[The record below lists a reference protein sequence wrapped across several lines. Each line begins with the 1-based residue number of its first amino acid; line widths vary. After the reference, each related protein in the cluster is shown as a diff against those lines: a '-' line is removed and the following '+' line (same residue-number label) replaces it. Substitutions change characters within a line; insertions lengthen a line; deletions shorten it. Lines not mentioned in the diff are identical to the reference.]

1 MDASAD
7 LFDSYP
13 DMTTF
18 NPQQGVLTEQSPGAK
33 SGRRRTGRLET
44 ESVASNLGAVLNLSS
59 GGMRVLCR
67 RTPRNPVHVELV
79 GCGAHLKLR
88 GEVAWVQR
96 IGFFQKIVGIHFID
110 VTEEQTSLLTSL
122 AMTNTIRRMI
132 A

>member
-1 MDASAD
+1 MPS
-7 LFDSYP
+7 
-13 DMTTF
+13 F
-18 NPQQGVLTEQSPGAK
+18 NPQQGLVSEQGRAAK

-67 RTPRNPVHVELV
+67 KVPRNPVGVELI

-96 IGFFQKIVGIHFID
+96 VGFFQKVVGIHFVD
-110 VTEEQTSLLTSL
+110 LTQEQTNLLTSL
-122 AMTNTIRRMI
+122 AMTNTVRRVI